1 MRSPRSTSVE
11 KREVCEV
18 KENPGACGLGEA
30 ERRLFQGES
39 SQPCE
44 MPLRGQVRGG
54 PRIGHWL
61 EEDIGRHW

>member
-1 MRSPRSTSVE
+1 MRSLRSVSVE

-18 KENPGACGLGEA
+18 KENPGARGLREA
-30 ERRLFQGES
+30 ERLFQGES

-54 PRIGHWL
+54 PRMGHWL
-61 EEDIGRHW
+61 EEDIGHHW